1 MEYRYRNNL
10 KKVFLTDSELKQLND
25 RIAESRSKNFA

>member
-25 RIAESRSKNFA
+25 RIAESRSKSFA